1 MKGCKKL
8 GTETTDGSTWNI
20 PMMEKT
26 LPTSSI
32 WMLLEIK
39 DLKTVVE
46 VKSRKEMVAP
56 M

>member
-1 MKGCKKL
+1 
-8 GTETTDGSTWNI
+8 
-20 PMMEKT
+20 MMEKT

-39 DLKTVVE
+39 DRKTVVD

-56 M
+56 MYSWKGQKGHHKNP